1 MYAWQKIYI
10 LSFIM
15 SSHCNETAQQ
25 YNWKK
30 MQTLLWLYSLN
41 YHIYISAT
49 YNIHV
54 RSTMGAKQVNKQKM
68 KWVRLVKPT
77 STLTMT
83 SLDQALYF
91 SRPQCVCVC
100 VWWQCRGYLRAT
112 MLAVQLQQ
120 FCNISSSQALKTKAW
135 RNICASEINR
145 GHVYMCSFDWLDESL
160 RYLMSA
166 EVPCYMK
173 KKKRAWCWW
182 LCMSFHF
189 FLHDALKTK
198 QCLITSFKAG
208 SEMRSALCTDL
219 HLCCVRCM
227 RKLCQKYLE
236 LQREQ
241 LFLSCFG
248 FARTFAAFIS
258 VKHRH
263 TSEDLTTKIKALAS
277 RIWAQIWQGRKTC
290 SLWCPELK
298 KPKISCNSFQP
309 KT

>member
-120 FCNISSSQALKTKAW
+120 FCNISSSQALKAKAW

-173 KKKRAWCWW
+173 KKKKKEPGVDNCVWAFIFFSTMPWKQNSVW
-182 LCMSFHF
+182 LQASKLGRKWEVLYVQICICVVCVVCGNFVKNTWSCRGNSFSS
-189 FLHDALKTK
+189 LVLG
-198 QCLITSFKAG
+198 LLGLS
-208 SEMRSALCTDL
+208 L
-219 HLCCVRCM
+219 HLFQSNTVTR
-227 RKLCQKYLE
+227 RK
-236 LQREQ
+236 
-241 LFLSCFG
+241 
-248 FARTFAAFIS
+248 I
-258 VKHRH
+258 
-263 TSEDLTTKIKALAS
+263 
-277 RIWAQIWQGRKTC
+277 
-290 SLWCPELK
+290 
-298 KPKISCNSFQP
+298 
-309 KT
+309 

>member
-120 FCNISSSQALKTKAW
+120 FCNISSSQALKNKSVEEHMRL
-135 RNICASEINR
+135 RNQQRAR
-145 GHVYMCSFDWLDESL
+145 LHVLIRLTRWIIALFNVSW
-160 RYLMSA
+160 SA
-166 EVPCYMK
+166 LLYEKK
-173 KKKRAWCWW
+173 KKKRAWCW
-182 LCMSFHF
+182 
-189 FLHDALKTK
+189 
-198 QCLITSFKAG
+198 
-208 SEMRSALCTDL
+208 
-219 HLCCVRCM
+219 
-227 RKLCQKYLE
+227 
-236 LQREQ
+236 
-241 LFLSCFG
+241 
-248 FARTFAAFIS
+248 
-258 VKHRH
+258 
-263 TSEDLTTKIKALAS
+263 
-277 RIWAQIWQGRKTC
+277 
-290 SLWCPELK
+290 
-298 KPKISCNSFQP
+298 
-309 KT
+309 

>member
-173 KKKRAWCWW
+173 KKKKS
-182 LCMSFHF
+182 LV
-189 FLHDALKTK
+189 
-198 QCLITSFKAG
+198 LITVYELSFFSPRCPENKTVSDYKLQSWVG
-208 SEMRSALCTDL
+208 NEKCFMYRSAFVLCALYAETLSKILGVAEGTAFPLLFWVCSDF
-219 HLCCVRCM
+219 RC
-227 RKLCQKYLE
+227 LYFSQTP
-236 LQREQ
+236 
-241 LFLSCFG
+241 SH
-248 FARTFAAFIS
+248 
-258 VKHRH
+258 V
-263 TSEDLTTKIKALAS
+263 
-277 RIWAQIWQGRKTC
+277 GRFNNKNKG
-290 SLWCPELK
+290 LG
-298 KPKISCNSFQP
+298 Q
-309 KT
+309 

>member
-100 VWWQCRGYLRAT
+100 VCDDSVAVIYVQQCLLY
-112 MLAVQLQQ
+112 
-120 FCNISSSQALKTKAW
+120 SSSNSATYHHRRLWKQKRGGTYAPPKSTEGTF
-135 RNICASEINR
+135 ICAHSI
-145 GHVYMCSFDWLDESL
+145 D
-160 RYLMSA
+160 
-166 EVPCYMK
+166 
-173 KKKRAWCWW
+173 
-182 LCMSFHF
+182 
-189 FLHDALKTK
+189 
-198 QCLITSFKAG
+198 
-208 SEMRSALCTDL
+208 
-219 HLCCVRCM
+219 
-227 RKLCQKYLE
+227 
-236 LQREQ
+236 
-241 LFLSCFG
+241 
-248 FARTFAAFIS
+248 
-258 VKHRH
+258 
-263 TSEDLTTKIKALAS
+263 
-277 RIWAQIWQGRKTC
+277 
-290 SLWCPELK
+290 
-298 KPKISCNSFQP
+298 
-309 KT
+309 